1 MTGMIVML
9 IHVIEHEQSIRSY
22 LQRKSL
28 FITDTGTFVVNTRIM
43 EGEEN
48 EQRITEEPAFKE

>member
-1 MTGMIVML
+1 MTGLIVML

-48 EQRITEEPAFKE
+48 ETDRFEK